1 MNAANEQIELAKT
14 LAYNYVFRGVAREA
28 LMGLAATAEIRLYDG
43 GEVIVRQ
50 FEVNDDLIVIL
61 SGAAVIRT
69 FGGDTLA
76 EFGPGSIL
84 GEMSLVDSQPRS
96 ATVVT
101 RHATS
106 VAVLNAEVLRG
117 MMDDNAEVKA
127 VIMANLSR
135 VLSRRLRTM
144 NDRFDEHSKPLARV
158 R

>member
-1 MNAANEQIELAKT
+1 M
-14 LAYNYVFRGVAREA
+14 
-28 LMGLAATAEIRLYDG
+28 
-43 GEVIVRQ
+43 
-50 FEVNDDLIVIL
+50 
-61 SGAAVIRT
+61 
-69 FGGDTLA
+69 
-76 EFGPGSIL
+76 L